1 LREPISEYEGLD
13 SNDSLFKNSSKGYI
27 KFGEI
32 VHSNFNIKYDNLYT
46 RGYLDEKEISIYEN
60 WNEISDDEY
69 RRYDSY
75 LETSGCLFKVKN
87 EFILKFLRAEQ
98 KSLIVRCIIDRQ
110 LEERNYRERNSDN
123 RNQVKLYL
131 IKQDGTVRTLRGR
144 DYKIG

>member
-1 LREPISEYEGLD
+1 MRHRKPVSDQKIKEKKESIRE
-13 SNDSLFKNSSKGYI
+13 SSRRMEQFQKT
-27 KFGEI
+27 E
-32 VHSNFNIKYDNLYT
+32 
-46 RGYLDEKEISIYEN
+46 
-60 WNEISDDEY
+60 EISDDEY

-98 KSLIVRCIIDRQ
+98 KSLIVRCIVDRQ
-110 LEERNYRERNSDN
+110 LEERDYRERNRDN

-131 IKQDGTVRTLRGR
+131 IKPDGKVKTLRGR